1 MAAIILPSQNKGIS
15 EVHGGGL
22 GVICGFYGANRAAT
36 FGQYNGPIRVDK
48 PQYLVPTDHGITDI
62 GTGYNHATRKASRL
76 APIGVSS
83 AGFVSITR
91 NGTCGTNSNNDV
103 FGVGSN
109 TYTSLGI
116 GFSTT
121 SDRLTIRRS
130 GSDSASNKWTFDL
143 PLGQKT
149 NIYWWWETADITVAP
164 TIYINGFLFTG
175 YDYTS
180 GGAIGSP
187 ATSNALLGAPSAG
200 NSQTTNYTIHC
211 AAALYRGNHSDA
223 GMLTR
228 NPEKLIQPSKRILY
242 FDAPSLPV
250 LPSLGVSAVIL
261 PSKLKRQPQ
270 GITSIAPAYLDSV
283 MGAGY
288 AKDLGFYD
296 VTVDKYTPFIYP
308 TDLIKEYGKHG
319 LSMRYQWSSNVTL
332 AGGYNTVKNVAIPGV
347 KGSVSILAVFH
358 PVNESS
364 VVNLNT
370 YTSAA
375 LGLQLFLGN
384 NGVKAN
390 TGDKFGSVTTGNLNG
405 LPTRVQ
411 RVCIVVVDWA
421 KDTLSIY
428 LDSGQQ
434 SVVSLNTAGGDWAAS
449 HNGYLAGTS
458 TSSGLLGFAMFNR
471 ALGDSERNELLQNP
485 WQIFKPKKQVIYSFG
500 SSFPVLTSLGVSN
513 ITSSGGR
520 LTAST

>member
-1 MAAIILPSQNKGIS
+1 MAAIILPS
-15 EVHGGGL
+15 
-22 GVICGFYGANRAAT
+22 R
-36 FGQYNGPIRVDK
+36 
-48 PQYLVPTDHGITDI
+48 
-62 GTGYNHATRKASRL
+62 
-76 APIGVSS
+76 
-83 AGFVSITR
+83 
-91 NGTCGTNSNNDV
+91 
-103 FGVGSN
+103 
-109 TYTSLGI
+109 
-116 GFSTT
+116 
-121 SDRLTIRRS
+121 
-130 GSDSASNKWTFDL
+130 W
-143 PLGQKT
+143 
-149 NIYWWWETADITVAP
+149 
-164 TIYINGFLFTG
+164 
-175 YDYTS
+175 
-180 GGAIGSP
+180 
-187 ATSNALLGAPSAG
+187 
-200 NSQTTNYTIHC
+200 
-211 AAALYRGNHSDA
+211 
-223 GMLTR
+223 
-228 NPEKLIQPSKRILY
+228 
-242 FDAPSLPV
+242 
-250 LPSLGVSAVIL
+250 
-261 PSKLKRQPQ
+261 KRQPQ

-458 TSSGLLGFAMFNR
+458 RSSGLLGFAMFNR